1 MINNLMKSLRFTQ
14 ECRNRLCPSQLV
26 ETPSPLSPSP
36 YEGEGELIER
46 GASPLLYTPL
56 LIGSFRGTQSLST
69 TTSPSPL
76 KERGIKGVR

>member
-1 MINNLMKSLRFTQ
+1 MKPPGFIRGYFK
-14 ECRNRLCPSQLV
+14 ELCPSILV

-36 YEGEGELIER
+36 CQGEGELTER